1 MQLDWLLL
9 DYPKHKQLQDYMR
22 ELNKLY
28 TENPAMYEVDRS
40 WDGFQWLNVD
50 DSGRSSVAFLR
61 SAPDHDSYIVG
72 LCNFT
77 PVSYHDFVI
86 GLPMGGTL
94 SLILNSNEERF
105 GGRGD
110 EQKKLIY
117 AHKGGFW
124 GWEYSATLDL
134 PAMSALFF
142 RYRPRKP
149 TEKKVHKA
157 VENIKASK
165 KPGKK

>member
-1 MQLDWLLL
+1 M
-9 DYPKHKQLQDYMR
+9 YM
-22 ELNKLY
+22 
-28 TENPAMYEVDRS
+28 VDRS

-50 DSGRSSVAFLR
+50 DSGRSSVSFLR
-61 SAPDHDSYIVG
+61 SAPEQDSYIVG

-77 PVSYHDFVI
+77 PVSYKDFVI
-86 GLPMGGTL
+86 GLPQGGTL

-110 EQKKLIY
+110 EQKKLLY

-124 GWEYSATLDL
+124 GWEYSATIDL

-149 TEKKVHKA
+149 AEKKPIDTARKTV
-157 VENIKASK
+157 K
-165 KPGKK
+165 KKTQKKK